1 VQQKFESRALSGPAK
16 KVVRILTFDPT
27 PNNSTTIMANAA
39 DKARFFLEQQIPELR
54 EFETKKIFTSV
65 SPSS

>member
-1 VQQKFESRALSGPAK
+1 
-16 KVVRILTFDPT
+16 
-27 PNNSTTIMANAA
+27 MANAA